1 MSTEDSDFLQ
11 QPSSPQ
17 SSLPLK
23 TAFRNAR
30 EKLGLTQEALASRL
44 GYERTVIA
52 RIETGRT
59 MHPSGTFLK
68 SCEEALNLVPGTL
81 QQLATKDN
89 HKLRL
94 SREESG
100 VQEHSRAYKSFPY
113 VTVDRLFAAAR
124 KRIRI
129 LQTWIPDI
137 HPLLP
142 GIQEALLNG
151 AKLEILVVDPQCTA
165 SSLRLHARGIS
176 RRNYAG
182 LNLRMLMI
190 ELESLRTAAGGA
202 WEVKVYSSCPSIQMY
217 GTEDS
222 VVLGFFW
229 NNAFSL
235 HAPQIEVSTRN
246 SSIGQQA
253 WAEFNYLWP
262 SARQASSPAV
272 DFGD

>member
-1 MSTEDSDFLQ
+1 MSTENSDFLQ
-11 QPSSPQ
+11 QPSSPP

-23 TAFRNAR
+23 TALKNAR
-30 EKLGLTQEALASRL
+30 EKLGLTQDALASRL

-59 MHPSGTFLK
+59 MHPSAAFLK

-81 QQLATKDN
+81 QRFATKGN
-89 HKLRL
+89 CKLRL
-94 SREESG
+94 SREEPE
-100 VQEHSRAYKSFPY
+100 VQEYSRVYKSFPY
-113 VTVDRLFAAAR
+113 VTVDRLFASAR

-129 LQTWIPDI
+129 FQTWIPDI

-151 AKLEILVVDPQCTA
+151 VKLEILVVDPQCTA

-176 RRNYAG
+176 RRNYAS

-190 ELESLRTAAGGA
+190 ELERLQTAADGA
-202 WEVKVYSSCPSIQMY
+202 WEVRIHSSYPSIQMY

-222 VVLGFFW
+222 IVLGVFW

-246 SSIGQQA
+246 SSIGRQA